1 MRRYVSE
8 RHISVELGAEILAW
22 IKQRRPS
29 QTSSAEKVAAAL
41 VYFAEIFGALGTG
54 SSGPASAHPPHGR
67 RGKANSKTV
76 FGDIKALESLA
87 AAVRAVPQCQ
97 DR

>member
-54 SSGPASAHPPHGR
+54 SSGPAHPRGR

-97 DR
+97 GR